1 MREGREGE
9 IMIVNFIKR
18 NEKIENV
25 LRREIG
31 IGIIEMSID
40 EKSWRLG
47 VKEMKIERLEKKEE
61 RIRSNRVGR
70 IEI

>member
-40 EKSWRLG
+40 EKS
-47 VKEMKIERLEKKEE
+47 
-61 RIRSNRVGR
+61 
-70 IEI
+70 